1 MPSRLRG
8 LLPIHP
14 LMGHDKGRDFA
25 NGWVSSLSR
34 NIVLGIGWIL
44 VAGAL
49 SAAVIGL
56 IIGAPVLSVVGT
68 LTGLLAWTLSSFVP
82 EPVPAP
88 RKVDRRRLDAIRRAM
103 GHQLPT

>member
-1 MPSRLRG
+1 
-8 LLPIHP
+8 
-14 LMGHDKGRDFA
+14 MGHVKGRDFA

-68 LTGLLAWTLSSFVP
+68 LTGLLAWTLVRVNHRGQMVTPIFFDD
-82 EPVPAP
+82 
-88 RKVDRRRLDAIRRAM
+88 K
-103 GHQLPT
+103 G